1 MVVMTTEVLRN
12 MLLAGSDLMTGLH
25 TVILDEVH
33 FIQDPYRGGV
43 WEEVLVLSPPDVLF
57 VCLSATVNKANELG
71 SWLRSIRGTTDV
83 IVERHRP
90 IVLRHHFAA
99 HRRED
104 NETLLL
110 PLLVNGKPGSEG
122 VRIDQ
127 AVRRSLQGRSPQ
139 WQPRGRG
146 PRLPYRS
153 PLRTELITALKT
165 EEMLPA
171 IVFIFS
177 RAACDE
183 AVRQVVRDGVRL
195 TDGSERATI
204 RDIAERR
211 VESLSDEDLG
221 VLGYDEWLEGLE
233 SGVAS
238 HHAGLVPVFRETVE
252 ECFAA
257 GLLQVVF
264 ATETLSLGINM
275 PARSV
280 VIERFT
286 KYGGAG
292 RATLTSGEYLQLT
305 GRAGRRGLDEEG
317 HAVALWSSETAFNE
331 AARVAS
337 APPPDL
343 RSSFRPTYNLAV
355 NLASRFDRETADNVL
370 RRSFA
375 QWQAQRADL
384 LTLQLSHRVA
394 VLEDLG
400 YLEDWS
406 LTPTGRRLSRIYHE
420 SDLLLAEALAADI
433 LDGAE
438 PSVLAGVVSAVVFE
452 PRRAR
457 RLAGPGGPPHRG
469 AGRRGRRKGPPAD
482 RLGEKRVAELEWR
495 CAALEHLAERIRSVE
510 ELHLVPRTRQ
520 PSSGLA
526 TAVASWARGASFE
539 TALAVAARD
548 VGDLAPGDFVRTVKS
563 VADLVQQV
571 SHAATEPATAASA
584 RQAVDMLLRGVVA
597 VGLPTP

>member
-1 MVVMTTEVLRN
+1 
-12 MLLAGSDLMTGLH
+12 
-25 TVILDEVH
+25 
-33 FIQDPYRGGV
+33 
-43 WEEVLVLSPPDVLF
+43 
-57 VCLSATVNKANELG
+57 
-71 SWLRSIRGTTDV
+71 
-83 IVERHRP
+83 
-90 IVLRHHFAA
+90 
-99 HRRED
+99 
-104 NETLLL
+104 
-110 PLLVNGKPGSEG
+110 
-122 VRIDQ
+122 
-127 AVRRSLQGRSPQ
+127 
-139 WQPRGRG
+139 
-146 PRLPYRS
+146 
-153 PLRTELITALKT
+153 LRTELITALRA

-195 TDGSERATI
+195 TDGSERAAI
-204 RDIAERR
+204 RQIAERR
-211 VESLSDEDLG
+211 VETLSDEDLG
-221 VLGYDEWLEGLE
+221 VLGYDDWLEGLE

-317 HAVALWSSETAFNE
+317 HAVVLWSPETAFSE

-375 QWQAQRADL
+375 QWQAKRADL
-384 LTLQLSHRVA
+384 LTIQLSHRVA
-394 VLEDLG
+394 VLEELG
-400 YLEDWS
+400 YLKGWS
-406 LTPTGRRLSRIYHE
+406 LTPAGHRLSRIYHE
-420 SDLLLAEALAADI
+420 SDLLIAEALAADV
-433 LDGAE
+433 LTGAE
-438 PSVLAGVVSAVVFE
+438 PAVLAGVVSAVVFE

-457 RLAGPGGPPHRG
+457 RLAGHGGPGPR
-469 AGRRGRRKGPPAD
+469 AAARRSRRKGPLAD
-482 RLGEKRVAELEWR
+482 RLGDKRLAELEWR
-495 CAALEHLAERIRSVE
+495 CATLEHLGEHIRAVE

-539 TALAVAARD
+539 TVLAVAARD

-571 SHAATEPATAASA
+571 AHAATDPGTADAA
-584 RQAVDMLLRGVVA
+584 REAVGLLLRGVVA
-597 VGLPTP
+597 AGLPTP

>member
-1 MVVMTTEVLRN
+1 M
-12 MLLAGSDLMTGLH
+12 
-25 TVILDEVH
+25 
-33 FIQDPYRGGV
+33 
-43 WEEVLVLSPPDVLF
+43 
-57 VCLSATVNKANELG
+57 
-71 SWLRSIRGTTDV
+71 
-83 IVERHRP
+83 
-90 IVLRHHFAA
+90 
-99 HRRED
+99 
-104 NETLLL
+104 
-110 PLLVNGKPGSEG
+110 
-122 VRIDQ
+122 
-127 AVRRSLQGRSPQ
+127 
-139 WQPRGRG
+139 
-146 PRLPYRS
+146 
-153 PLRTELITALKT
+153 
-165 EEMLPA
+165 
-171 IVFIFS
+171 
-177 RAACDE
+177 
-183 AVRQVVRDGVRL
+183 
-195 TDGSERATI
+195 
-204 RDIAERR
+204 
-211 VESLSDEDLG
+211 SDEDLG

-233 SGVAS
+233 AGVAS

-317 HAVALWSSETAFNE
+317 HAVVLWSSETAFSE

-355 NLASRFDRETADNVL
+355 NLASRFDRETANEVL

-394 VLEDLG
+394 VLEELG
-400 YLEDWS
+400 YLEEWS

-457 RLAGPGGPPHRG
+457 RLAGHGGHGPPGPRS
-469 AGRRGRRKGPPAD
+469 AARRGRRKGPLAD
-482 RLGEKRVAELEWR
+482 RLGEKRVVELEWR
-495 CAALEHLAERIRSVE
+495 CAALEHVAERIRSVE

-571 SHAATEPATAASA
+571 AHAATEPETAAAA
-584 RQAVDMLLRGVVA
+584 RQAVDLLLRGVVA
-597 VGLPTP
+597 VGLPTA

>member
-1 MVVMTTEVLRN
+1 
-12 MLLAGSDLMTGLH
+12 
-25 TVILDEVH
+25 
-33 FIQDPYRGGV
+33 
-43 WEEVLVLSPPDVLF
+43 
-57 VCLSATVNKANELG
+57 
-71 SWLRSIRGTTDV
+71 V

-110 PLLVNGKPGSEG
+110 PLLVNGKPGNEG

-127 AVRRSLQGRSPQ
+127 AVRRSLQGRPPQ

-146 PRLPYRS
+146 PRLPYRA
-153 PLRTELITALKT
+153 PLRTELITALKS

-195 TDGSERATI
+195 TDGSERAAI
-204 RDIAERR
+204 RQIAERR
-211 VESLSDEDLG
+211 VETLSDEDLG

-233 SGVAS
+233 CGVAA

-317 HAVALWSSETAFNE
+317 HAVVLWSAETTFSE
-331 AARVAS
+331 AARVAA

-355 NLASRFDRETADNVL
+355 NLASRFDRETADQVL

-375 QWQAQRADL
+375 QWQAQRPDL
-384 LTLQLSHRVA
+384 LTIQLSHRVA
-394 VLEDLG
+394 VLEALG
-400 YLEDWS
+400 YLEGWS
-406 LTPTGRRLSRIYHE
+406 LTPTGHRLARIYHE
-420 SDLLLAEALAADI
+420 SDLLVAEALAAGVFT
-433 LDGAE
+433 GAE

-457 RLAGPGGPPHRG
+457 RLAGHGGSGPR
-469 AGRRGRRKGPPAD
+469 AAARRGRRKGPLAD
-482 RLGEKRVAELEWR
+482 RLGEKRVAELER
-495 CAALEHLAERIRSVE
+495 RGAALEQVAERIRGIE

-526 TAVASWARGASFE
+526 TAVSAWARGASFE

-571 SHAATEPATAASA
+571 AHAATDPETAASA
-584 RQAVDMLLRGVVA
+584 RSAVALLLRGVVA